1 MLKPNLNYETPKPV
15 KIFMGT
21 GGGGGS
27 GGSSSGCSSNSKGQC
42 SSGYNAYNPCS
53 SLSTTNGC
61 ARGKGTDG
69 SRKDGEKR

>member
-1 MLKPNLNYETPKPV
+1 MLRKVLNYSIPESLKV
-15 KIFMGT
+15 FMAS

-27 GGSSSGCSSNSKGQC
+27 SGGGSSSGQC
-42 SSGYNAYNPCS
+42 SRNYGAYNSCP

>member
-1 MLKPNLNYETPKPV
+1 MLKPVLDYEMPKPI

-21 GGGGGS
+21 GSG
-27 GGSSSGCSSNSKGQC
+27 GGSSSGGCSSNSKGQC
-42 SSGYNAYNPCS
+42 SSGYNAYNPCP